1 MSDVKD
7 MSEENSRAGT
17 ASDAAVV
24 QSGGRAFHA
33 RSSELRSSA
42 LLSSVAFCSLWE
54 IASGRWIEP
63 FLISS
68 PSRILS
74 SLVTGFTRGDL
85 LQHTWVTF
93 QEIAI
98 GFPVGAIS
106 GIALGYWFGRSRL
119 LAEIF
124 EPIIIALNGI
134 PRTALAPLFIVWLGI
149 GLWSKVGVVFLLTF
163 FLNFFNTYTGMR
175 QMDQEYVDLASL
187 MGVKGWKLT
196 FKVIFPAIS
205 PYVFTGIRTSIPFAV
220 IGAIVGEFVAST
232 EGVGFFI
239 RMSAGIFKTA
249 DVFVGIIVLMIMVII
264 MDKIAEM
271 VEATSVALA
280 DSNGTYSNPGIKE
293 RRFCDAK
300 RRIRLRCR
308 HQCFDRLHIL
318 SGSNASSARAQQKEL
333 PEVTML
339 TAVPNF
345 AFAAIWV
352 AEQLKYFERKGCGS
366 RSRRRRAVRSV

>member
-1 MSDVKD
+1 MSP
-7 MSEENSRAGT
+7 EAGHDQT
-17 ASDAAVV
+17 
-24 QSGGRAFHA
+24 RTA
-33 RSSELRSSA
+33 RSSDTVAPSNRSPLSMRGLGVTIVRFA
-42 LLSSVAFCSLWE
+42 IIGGFLLLWE

-74 SLVTGFTRGDL
+74 SLIAGFRDGDL
-85 LQHTWVTF
+85 IQHTWVTF

-106 GIALGYWFGRSRL
+106 GIALGYWFGRSGL

-134 PRTALAPLFIVWLGI
+134 PRTAVAPLFIVWLGI

-175 QMDQEYVDLASL
+175 QMDHEYIDLANL

-232 EGVGFFI
+232 EGLGFFI

-249 DVFVGIIVLMIMVII
+249 DVFVGIMVLMIMVIL
-264 MDKIAEM
+264 MDKIAELI
-271 VEATSVALA
+271 EKRALRWQ
-280 DSNGTYSNPGIKE
+280 TQTE
-293 RRFCDAK
+293 
-300 RRIRLRCR
+300 
-308 HQCFDRLHIL
+308 HIQIQ
-318 SGSNASSARAQQKEL
+318 A
-333 PEVTML
+333 
-339 TAVPNF
+339 
-345 AFAAIWV
+345 
-352 AEQLKYFERKGCGS
+352 
-366 RSRRRRAVRSV
+366 

>member
-1 MSDVKD
+1 MSKD
-7 MSEENSRAGT
+7 ISQEKSRAGT
-17 ASDAAVV
+17 AAEATVT
-24 QSGGRAFHA
+24 QTGGI
-33 RSSELRSSA
+33 
-42 LLSSVAFCSLWE
+42 LSMGGFGVTLIRFAIIGGFFLLWE

-68 PSRILS
+68 PSRIFS
-74 SLVTGFTRGDL
+74 SLITGFREGDL
-85 LQHTWVTF
+85 IQHSWVTL

-98 GFPVGAIS
+98 GFPIGAIS
-106 GIALGYWFGRSRL
+106 GIALGYSFGRSRL
-119 LAEIF
+119 LADIF
-124 EPIIIALNGI
+124 EPIIVGLNGI

-175 QMDQEYVDLASL
+175 QMDREYIDLASL

-220 IGAIVGEFVAST
+220 IGAIVGEFVAAT

-249 DVFVGIIVLMIMVII
+249 DVFVGIIVLMIMVIV

-271 VEATSVALA
+271 IEKRALRWQ
-280 DSNGTYSNPGIKE
+280 SQTE
-293 RRFCDAK
+293 
-300 RRIRLRCR
+300 
-308 HQCFDRLHIL
+308 HIQIQ
-318 SGSNASSARAQQKEL
+318 G
-333 PEVTML
+333 
-339 TAVPNF
+339 
-345 AFAAIWV
+345 
-352 AEQLKYFERKGCGS
+352 
-366 RSRRRRAVRSV
+366 

>member
-1 MSDVKD
+1 M
-7 MSEENSRAGT
+7 T
-17 ASDAAVV
+17 APAK
-24 QSGGRAFHA
+24 
-33 RSSELRSSA
+33 SA
-42 LLSSVAFCSLWE
+42 LTLRGLSITLGRFGIIFGFFILWE
-54 IASGRWIEP
+54 VASGRWIEP

-68 PSRILS
+68 PSRIFT
-74 SLVTGFTRGDL
+74 SLVDGFISGDL

-93 QEIAI
+93 EEIAV
-98 GFPVGAIS
+98 GFPIGAIS
-106 GIALGYWFGRSRL
+106 GVALGYAFGRSRL

-175 QMDQEYVDLASL
+175 QMDQEYVDLATL

-220 IGAIVGEFVAST
+220 IGAIVGEFVAAT

-239 RMSAGIFKTA
+239 RMSAGIFRTA

-264 MDKIAEM
+264 IDRIAE
-271 VEATSVALA
+271 L
-280 DSNGTYSNPGIKE
+280 IE
-293 RRFCDAK
+293 RRA
-300 RRIRLRCR
+300 LRW
-308 HQCFDRLHIL
+308 QT
-318 SGSNASSARAQQKEL
+318 QKEH
-333 PEVTML
+333 VQ
-339 TAVPNF
+339 
-345 AFAAIWV
+345 I
-352 AEQLKYFERKGCGS
+352 QG
-366 RSRRRRAVRSV
+366 